1 MKSKN
6 TKREG
11 SSHSV
16 RQQEGRRRQVFIFKL
31 LFFVVIILI
40 QLRYPE
46 LTTDY
51 GVSSHIIEAVL
62 FYVTA
67 HMIISFTRLFLV
79 YLYIKRS
86 GHNNEF
92 KDNFVLGIS
101 QIANILSFVA
111 VVFAIFLLFNINARD
126 FFTSISIVAA
136 AIAIISKDYISNM
149 INGMII
155 MFSDQLSLEDYVK
168 VGTHKGK
175 IVNITLLN
183 THILNDDDD
192 LIYIPNNTVLSSDI
206 INYTKR
212 NIKKITLEFELN
224 ERSFKHYETLGKEF
238 EQILSSYKD
247 IIKEGSPVLKVMNIH
262 KDALN
267 IKFQFLMTKRNREI
281 EREIKRKLNQ
291 AIIHMLSTVEEE
303 RIA

>member
-1 MKSKN
+1 MKSRKN
-6 TKREG
+6 KRE
-11 SSHSV
+11 SSPPSV
-16 RQQEGRRRQVFIFKL
+16 RQQEGWRRQVFILRL
-31 LFFVVIILI
+31 LFFVAIILI

-51 GVSSHIIEAVL
+51 GVSSYIIETVL
-62 FYVTA
+62 FYITA
-67 HMIISFTRLFLV
+67 HMVISFARLFLV
-79 YLYIKRS
+79 YIYIKRS

-92 KDNFVLGIS
+92 NDNFVLGII

-111 VVFAIFLLFNINARD
+111 FVFAVFLLFNINARD

-168 VGTHKGK
+168 IGIHKGK

-183 THILNDDDD
+183 THLLNDDDD
-192 LIYIPNNTVLSSDI
+192 LIYIPNNSILTSDI
-206 INYTKR
+206 TNYTKR

-224 ERSFKHYETLGKEF
+224 ERHIKHYEALGKQF
-238 EQILSSYKD
+238 EQILMPYMK
-247 IIKEGSPVLKVMNIH
+247 IIKEDSSVLKIMNIH
-262 KDALN
+262 KDAVN
-267 IKFQFLMTKRNREI
+267 IKFQFQM
-281 EREIKRKLNQ
+281 
-291 AIIHMLSTVEEE
+291 
-303 RIA
+303 

>member
-1 MKSKN
+1 MKSKKN
-6 TKREG
+6 KREG
-11 SSHSV
+11 LPQSV
-16 RQQEGRRRQVFIFKL
+16 HQQEGRRRQVFIFKL
-31 LFFVVIILI
+31 LFFVAIILI

-51 GVSSHIIEAVL
+51 GVSSYIIEAVL
-62 FYVTA
+62 FYITA
-67 HMIISFTRLFLV
+67 HMVISFARLFLV

-86 GHNNEF
+86 GYSNEF

-111 VVFAIFLLFNINARD
+111 FVFALFLLFNINARD

-168 VGTHKGK
+168 VGAHKGK

-224 ERSFKHYETLGKEF
+224 ERSFKYYETLGREF
-238 EQILSSYKD
+238 DDILSNYKD
-247 IIKEGSPVLKVMNIH
+247 IIKEESPVLKVMSIH

-281 EREIKRKLNQ
+281 EREIKKKLNQ
-291 AIIHMLSTVEEE
+291 AIIQMLGMVEREHLG
-303 RIA
+303 